1 MEPEKM
7 DDRILEIMRDKK
19 LLSIAKSAAFKFQ
32 NCMSSE
38 EIHNCIINAV
48 WKSLQTYEMNYGA
61 KFSSYLYVGVLM
73 ECQTFYKMNVH
84 RKELPYTRDYSYKT
98 LDYIDMMD
106 EIYTYCEDPDLIYD
120 RYYKNMT
127 VSEIADKTKKSTET
141 IRNKL
146 KKDLQ
151 RLKKNLVNSV

>member
-1 MEPEKM
+1 M
-7 DDRILEIMRDKK
+7 DNRIIDVMRDTK
-19 LLSIAKSAAFKFQ
+19 LLNIAKSAASKFQ

-48 WKSLQTYEMNYGA
+48 WKALQTYEMSYGC
-61 KFSSYLYVGVLM
+61 KFSSYLYMGVLM
-73 ECQTFYKMNVH
+73 ECQAFYKMNIH
-84 RKELPYTRDYSYKT
+84 RKEFPCIRDYSYQT
-98 LDYIDMMD
+98 FDYIDMMD
-106 EIYTYCEDPDLIYD
+106 EIYTHCQDPDLVYD
-120 RYYKNMT
+120 RYYNNMT
-127 VSEIADKTKKSTET
+127 VTEIADKTKKSNET